1 MQNDPKTILD
11 NVSIPVVDYKNVS
24 LNDVK
29 IELAE
34 SAKNQKRKVQK
45 LEVQGE
51 PVIYTERFSSS
62 LASLYG
68 FSSNMYKF
76 FDPGE
81 VIDRIISRGYGDVVR
96 VAMQENKDGSHT
108 ALGVVKP
115 SKSFIRSDDL
125 LMEMMDQGI
134 DPSLITYHD
143 GMVRSMHKPSRL
155 GDSPF
160 SVQGDQMVNR
170 FVIDTPI
177 DGFGL
182 PSAYLSILR
191 QVCSN
196 GMIGYSKA
204 FKSSIQLGNSP
215 ELREGAIVSDAIPT
229 FRRFLESYNNEE
241 GFAAIRQRLEAAG
254 TSPASLDEFHS
265 LYRTLTSGSMASLHK
280 GAVNDVGMYNS
291 DVTSKLRDLAGD
303 ILDIYGLVSLD
314 GLAPKQ
320 RRKIPVK
327 CTVLDLINFAS
338 EMSTHRANT
347 EQGRKISAWVGGALS
362 DIGGYDLE
370 GTLQDGEQPQDLFL
384 TSKEDAHKDDDA
396 KEIDDK

>member
-1 MQNDPKTILD
+1 MQNDPKTILE
-11 NVSIPVVDYKNVS
+11 NVSIPVVDYKNVN

-29 IELAE
+29 ISLAE
-34 SAKNQKRKVQK
+34 SAKNQKRKVQN
-45 LEVQGE
+45 LEVEGE

-68 FSSNMYKF
+68 FSANMYKF
-76 FDPGE
+76 FDPAE
-81 VIDRIISRGYGDVVR
+81 VIDRIISRGFGDVVR

-196 GMIGYSKA
+196 GMIGYAKA

-215 ELREGAIVSDAIPT
+215 ELREGEIVSDAIPT

-241 GFAAIRQRLEAAG
+241 GFSAIRQRLESAG

-265 LYRTLTSGSMASLHK
+265 LYRTLTSGAMASLHK
-280 GAVNDVGMYNS
+280 GPVNDVGMYNS
-291 DVTSKLRDLAGD
+291 DVTTKLRELAGD
-303 ILDIYGLVSLD
+303 VLDIYGLVSLD

-370 GTLQDGEQPQDLFL
+370 GTLQDGEQPRDLFL

>member
-11 NVSIPVVDYKNVS
+11 NVAIPVVDYKNVN
-24 LNDVK
+24 LNNVK

-34 SAKNQKRKVQK
+34 ATKNAKRKVAN
-45 LEVQGE
+45 LEVDGE
-51 PVIYTERFSSS
+51 SVIYTDRFSTS

-81 VIDRIISRGYGDVVR
+81 IIDRIINRGYGDTVR

-115 SKSFIRSDDL
+115 TKSFIRSDDL
-125 LMEMMDQGI
+125 LMELMEQGI

-160 SVQGDQMVNR
+160 TVQGDQMVNR
-170 FVIDTPI
+170 FVIDTPV

-196 GMIGYSKA
+196 GMIGYAKA
-204 FKSSIQLGNSP
+204 FKSSIQLGNNP
-215 ELREGAIVSDAIPT
+215 ELREGEIVSDAIPT

-254 TSPASLDEFHS
+254 TSPASLDEFYS
-265 LYRTLTSGSMASLHK
+265 LYKTLTRQDMATLHK
-280 GAVNDVGMYNS
+280 GAVNDSGMYNS
-291 DVTSKLRDLAGD
+291 DLTTKLRDMAGD
-303 ILDIYGLVSLD
+303 VLDIYGLVSLD

-320 RRKIPVK
+320 RRKVPVK
-327 CTVLDLINFAS
+327 CTVLDLVNFAS
-338 EMSTHRANT
+338 EMATHRANT

-362 DIGGYDLE
+362 DMGGFDLE
-370 GTLQDGEQPQDLFL
+370 GTLEAGEQPQDLFL
-384 TSKEDAHKDDDA
+384 TSKEDAHKNDDA
-396 KEIDDK
+396 LAIDDN

>member
-1 MQNDPKTILD
+1 MHNDPKTILD
-11 NVSIPVVDYKNVS
+11 NVSIPVVDYKNIN
-24 LNDVK
+24 LKDVK

-34 SAKNQKRKVQK
+34 STKNQKRKVNN
-45 LEVQGE
+45 LVIEGE
-51 PVIYTERFSSS
+51 PTIYTDRFSTS

-68 FSSNMYKF
+68 FSGNMYKF
-76 FDPGE
+76 FDPAE
-81 VIDRIISRGYGDVVR
+81 IIDRIISRGYGDTVR

-115 SKSFIRSDDL
+115 TKSFIRSDDL

-134 DPSLITYHD
+134 DPSLISYHD

-160 SVQGDQMVNR
+160 SVQGDAMVNR

-191 QVCSN
+191 QTCSN
-196 GMIGYSKA
+196 GMIGYAKA
-204 FKSSIQLGNSP
+204 FKSSIQLGNNP
-215 ELREGAIVSDAIPT
+215 EVREGEIVSDAIPT

-254 TSPASLDEFHS
+254 TSPASLDEFYS
-265 LYRTLTSGSMASLHK
+265 LYKTLTNASMASLHQ
-280 GAVNDVGMYNS
+280 GTVNDVGMYNS
-291 DVTSKLRDLAGD
+291 DVTGKLRDMAGD
-303 ILDIYGLVSLD
+303 VLDIYGLVSLD

-338 EMSTHRANT
+338 EMSTHRAST

-362 DIGGYDLE
+362 DVGGYDLE

-384 TSKEDAHKDDDA
+384 TSREDAHAHDDA
-396 KEIDDK
+396 KEIDA

>member
-11 NVSIPVVDYKNVS
+11 NVAIPVVAYKNVN
-24 LNDVK
+24 LNNVK

-34 SAKNQKRKVQK
+34 ATKNAKRKVSN
-45 LEVQGE
+45 LEVDGE
-51 PVIYTERFSSS
+51 PVIYTDRFSTS

-68 FSSNMYKF
+68 FSANMYKF

-81 VIDRIISRGYGDVVR
+81 IIDRIINRGFGDTVR

-115 SKSFIRSDDL
+115 TKSFVRSDDL
-125 LMEMMDQGI
+125 LMELMEQGI
-134 DPSLITYHD
+134 DPSLISYHD

-196 GMIGYSKA
+196 GMIGYAKA
-204 FKSSIQLGNSP
+204 FKSSIQLGNNP
-215 ELREGAIVSDAIPT
+215 ELREGEIVSDAIPT

-254 TSPASLDEFHS
+254 TSPASLDEFYS
-265 LYRTLTSGSMASLHK
+265 LYKTLTRQDMASLHK
-280 GAVNDVGMYNS
+280 GAVNDSGMYNS
-291 DVTSKLRDLAGD
+291 DLTTKLRDMAGD
-303 ILDIYGLVSLD
+303 VLDIYGLVSLD

-320 RRKIPVK
+320 RRKVPVK
-327 CTVLDLINFAS
+327 CTVLDLVNFAS
-338 EMSTHRANT
+338 EMATHRANT

-362 DIGGYDLE
+362 DMGGYDLE
-370 GTLQDGEQPQDLFL
+370 GTLEAGEQPQDLFL
-384 TSKEDAHKDDDA
+384 TDKGEAHKNDDA
-396 KEIDDK
+396 LAIDDN

>member
-1 MQNDPKTILD
+1 MHNEPKTILE
-11 NVSIPVVDYKNVS
+11 NVSIPVVDYKNIN
-24 LNDVK
+24 LADVK

-34 SAKNQKRKVQK
+34 AAKNQKRQVVN
-45 LEVQGE
+45 LEIEGE
-51 PVIYTERFSSS
+51 KTIYTDRFSGS

-76 FDPGE
+76 FDPAE
-81 VIDRIISRGYGDVVR
+81 IIDRIIARGFGDVVR
-96 VAMQENKDGSHT
+96 VALQENKDGSHT

-125 LMEMMDQGI
+125 MFELMEQGI
-134 DPSLITYHD
+134 DTSLITYHD
-143 GMVRSMHKPSRL
+143 GVVRSMHKPSRL

-160 SVQGDQMVNR
+160 SVQGDKMVNR

-204 FKSSIQLGNSP
+204 FKSSIQLGNNP
-215 ELREGAIVSDAIPT
+215 EIREGQIISDAIPT
-229 FRRFLESYNNEE
+229 FKRFLESYNNEE

-254 TSPASLDEFHS
+254 TSPASLDEFYS
-265 LYRTLTSGSMASLHK
+265 LYKTLTRGDMATLHK
-280 GAVNDVGMYNS
+280 GAKNDEGMFNS
-291 DVTSKLRDLAGD
+291 DITTKLREMGGD
-303 ILDIYGLVSLD
+303 VLDIYGLVSLD

-320 RRKIPVK
+320 RRKVPVK
-327 CTVLDLINFAS
+327 CTVLDLVNFAS

-362 DIGGYDLE
+362 DVGGYDLE
-370 GTLQDGEQPQDLFL
+370 GTLEAGEQPQDLFL
-384 TSKEDAHKDDDA
+384 TSSKDAHANDEA
-396 KEIDDK
+396 KEIDGE

>member
-1 MQNDPKTILD
+1 MNNDPKSAMD
-11 NVSIPVVDYKNVS
+11 NVSIPVINYKNVN

-29 IELAE
+29 IELKEAT
-34 SAKNQKRKVQK
+34 KNQKRSVDK
-45 LEVQGE
+45 LSIEGE
-51 PVIYTERFSSS
+51 SVIYTDRFSTS

-68 FSSNMYKF
+68 FSGNMYKF
-76 FDPGE
+76 FEPSE
-81 VIDRIISRGYGDVVR
+81 IIDRIIARGYGDVLR
-96 VAMQENKDGSHT
+96 VALQENKDGSNT
-108 ALGVVKP
+108 ALGVVRP
-115 SKSFIRSDDL
+115 SKSFIRADDL
-125 LMEMMDQGI
+125 MMELLDQGV
-134 DPSLITYHD
+134 DPSLISYHD
-143 GMVRSMHKPSRL
+143 GIVRTMHKPSRL

-160 SVQGDQMVNR
+160 SVMGDKMVNR
-170 FVIDTPI
+170 FVVDTPI

-204 FKSSIQLGNSP
+204 FKSTIQLGNNP
-215 ELREGAIVSDAIPT
+215 EVRDGQIVSDALPT

-241 GFAAIRQRLEAAG
+241 GFSAIRQRLEAAG

-265 LYRTLTSGSMASLHK
+265 LYRTLTGHDMASLHK

-291 DVTSKLRDLAGD
+291 DLTTKLREMAGD

-314 GLAPKQ
+314 GLSPKQ
-320 RRKIPVK
+320 RRKIPVQ
-327 CTVLDLINFAS
+327 CTVLDLVNFAS

-347 EQGRKISAWVGGALS
+347 AQSRKISAWVGGALS
-362 DIGGYDLE
+362 DTGGYDLE

-396 KEIDDK
+396 HE